1 MCLEGMLFL
10 AKLKN
15 WDLVDDILR
24 MNLSYPLKLIA
35 AGMRILLTFS
45 ISYLPQMLPNLMHD

>member
-24 MNLSYPLKLIA
+24 INLSYPLKLIA

-45 ISYLPQMLPNLMHD
+45 ISYLP